1 MWTAVPLRDGHD
13 RGGCHGGLP
22 QDEPHVQL
30 LQEVLVAL
38 VRGLCVA
45 SCKAKN
51 VKTNRRLMW
60 LPVTWTI
67 LARRIFKGRGG
78 DSRLFLIESYKQSEQ
93 SMRAKIRLQAAAH
106 CTAPKDSQSQ
116 SRRKYAA
123 LYLCVVCLQRRWERA
138 MPKSRQGSTFNWRTE
153 FRNGRISNS
162 NILQLC
168 L

>member
-1 MWTAVPLRDGHD
+1 MWTALHLRDGHN

-51 VKTNRRLMW
+51 VKTNRRQMW

-67 LARRIFKGRGG
+67 LARRIFRGRGG
-78 DSRLFLIESYKQSEQ
+78 DSRLFLIESYKQSER
-93 SMRAKIRLQAAAH
+93 SMRTKIRLQAAAH

-123 LYLCVVCLQRRWERA
+123 PYLCGVGQQGRWEGA
-138 MPKSRQGSTFNWRTE
+138 MPKSRQGSTFNWRTK

-162 NILQLC
+162 NILQLG